1 MPPPVFDNFLFD
13 LLGQLTGGLV
23 TDIKT
28 MLAGMLVIGFTAMG
42 ADILIEKLGGKIKQ
56 HKESMIFAQNVF
68 DSSKSFSEARSY
80 RSLRDSSEEGSFDY
94 DYYNSLYR
102 AKLNESV
109 SLSVKTGDP
118 MSSGPGLFDDGGHD
132 THFDS
137 IVSDSFFSVGDLE
150 MDESVVSSRDLY
162 DFTSVYEEPLSRPLS
177 SSAPFVHS
185 GDPGPTDADRPHFDD
200 EGY

>member
-13 LLGQLTGGLV
+13 LLAQLTGGWV

-28 MLAGMLVIGFTAMG
+28 MLAAMLVIGFTAMAG
-42 ADILIEKLGGKIKQ
+42 DILIEKIGGVVQ
-56 HKESMIFAQNVF
+56 QNRQAQIFAQNVY
-68 DSSKSFSEARSY
+68 DSSKAFGEARSY

-109 SLSVKTGDP
+109 SLSVKTGEP
-118 MSSGPGLFDDGGHD
+118 MSSGGSLFTSDDTD

-137 IVSDSFFSVGDLE
+137 LVSDHSFSVGMLE
-150 MDESVVSSRDLY
+150 MDQRVS
-162 DFTSVYEEPLSRPLS
+162 FTRQHVEFMTFFDEDIS
-177 SSAPFVHS
+177 SNYS
-185 GDPGPTDADRPHFDD
+185 GDPGPTDVDRPYYD
-200 EGY
+200 EDHYA

>member
-13 LLGQLTGGLV
+13 LASQLTGGFV

-28 MLAGMLVIGFTAMG
+28 MLAAMLVIGFTAMG

-56 HKESMIFAQNVF
+56 HKESMVAAQNIF
-68 DSSKSFSEARSY
+68 DSSKAFSEARSY
-80 RSLRDSSEEGSFDY
+80 RSLRDTSEEGSFDY

-109 SLSVKTGDP
+109 SLSAKTGEP

-132 THFDS
+132 THFD
-137 IVSDSFFSVGDLE
+137 FL
-150 MDESVVSSRDLY
+150 MDQPSSSRPAVSWDA
-162 DFTSVYEEPLSRPLS
+162 SSLSGS
-177 SSAPFVHS
+177 GYVGFHT
-185 GDPGPTDADRPHFDD
+185 GDPGPSDADRPHFDD
-200 EGY
+200 EDY